1 MKFQDG
7 GVNTHDRARATE
19 GYTLFAPVRHDQA
32 YLINN
37 DGHVVN
43 QWQLGRGG
51 INRCQL
57 TERGNLLVNEG
68 SEDGPPLYAG
78 KAGYLREYDWDGNL
92 VWEHHDQYHHHDGR
106 PRLRGHQCARER
118 NGPERCRGRL
128 TERVRIVRGRRLG
141 NDDREL

>member
-19 GYTLFAPVRHDQA
+19 GYTLFAPVRHEKA

-37 DGHVVN
+37 DGDVVN

-51 INRCQL
+51 IIRCQL

-68 SEDGPPLYAG
+68 SEDGTPLYAG
-78 KAGYLREYDWDGNL
+78 
-92 VWEHHDQYHHHDGR
+92 
-106 PRLRGHQCARER
+106 
-118 NGPERCRGRL
+118 
-128 TERVRIVRGRRLG
+128 
-141 NDDREL
+141 